1 MSNKKKLAGDTPRT
15 AAPGSAS
22 HQAIARK
29 TNQPSTETDVIPTKN
44 LAENYKFGQARKRV
58 VKLRNADESRT
69 LAGMLTAFGC
79 DFGAIGGLLLSPT
92 SSADTKF
99 TRALVRSWLRS
110 RYWGD
115 AMILSDVLDLPWPS
129 TLSEWKYLPADAA
142 QFFKLLH
149 VLAQPNAVF
158 VTCRL
163 DPDIGEQAL
172 HAKRGP
178 CDWLDGRIKQALRG
192 IGLPTEHM
200 TFNIEF
206 TPGQAKTLH
215 RLHIHGA
222 FCIPVDRR
230 AQAADEIKKVLA
242 PAYKTHGRNVAVKIE
257 EPQSA
262 PDVARYIP
270 KEARITEPRI
280 RKARGS
286 KEGAGAGAH
295 RASKAA
301 TSGGRAAYQ
310 AMNQLVYGNPF
321 SYAGL
326 PDFS

>member
-1 MSNKKKLAGDTPRT
+1 MSNKTMLIGDSPRT
-15 AAPGSAS
+15 AEPDSAR
-22 HQAIARK
+22 HQATARK
-29 TNQPSTETDVIPTKN
+29 TSQQSAEDSETKAKAIV
-44 LAENYKFGQARKRV
+44 ENYKSGRRRKGV
-58 VKLRNADESRT
+58 AKLRNADESRALT
-69 LAGMLTAFGC
+69 GMLAAFGC
-79 DFGAIGGLLLSPT
+79 DFGAIGELLLSPT

-99 TRALVRSWLRS
+99 TRGLVKSWLRS

-129 TLSEWKYLPADAA
+129 TLSEWKQLPADVA

-149 VLAQPNAVF
+149 VLSQTNAVF

-163 DPDIGEQAL
+163 DMDIGEQAML
-172 HAKRGP
+172 APRGP
-178 CDWLDGRIKQALRG
+178 CDWLAGRIRLALRG

-200 TFNIEF
+200 TFNIELA
-206 TPGQAKTLH
+206 PGQAKTLH

-230 AQAADEIKKVLA
+230 AQAVDEIKKVLA

-286 KEGAGAGAH
+286 KKGAGAH
-295 RASKAA
+295 RASQAA
-301 TSGGRAAYQ
+301 TSGGRAVYQ